1 MKEAYSDSSPPVS
14 NNGRFTGKKTPPRGY
29 DADAMQRRVDWLA
42 GQTGHQL
49 DEFALEDPASYKGL
63 VENQVGYIGLPLSIA
78 FSPEQAV
85 ECRSRP

>member
-1 MKEAYSDSSPPVS
+1 MKEESSDSSPPVS
-14 NNGRFTGKKTPPRGY
+14 NNRRFTGKKTPPRGY

-63 VENQVGYIGLPLSIA
+63 VEHQVGYIGLPLSLA
-78 FSPEQAV
+78 GPL
-85 ECRSRP
+85 RS